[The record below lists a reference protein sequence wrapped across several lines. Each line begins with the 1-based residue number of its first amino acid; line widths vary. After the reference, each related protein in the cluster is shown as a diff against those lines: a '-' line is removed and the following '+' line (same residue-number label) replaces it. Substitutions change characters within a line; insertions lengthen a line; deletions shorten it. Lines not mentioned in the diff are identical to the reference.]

1 MKATILSLGL
11 ALLLI
16 RQGAAVIKCIQ
27 GDGSDLTATDC
38 SSQEAALCF
47 Q

>member
-11 ALLLI
+11 ALLVI
-16 RQGAAVIKCIQ
+16 RQGAAIKCIQ
-27 GDGSDLTATDC
+27 GDGSDLTAKDC
-38 SSQEAALCF
+38 ASAEAALCF